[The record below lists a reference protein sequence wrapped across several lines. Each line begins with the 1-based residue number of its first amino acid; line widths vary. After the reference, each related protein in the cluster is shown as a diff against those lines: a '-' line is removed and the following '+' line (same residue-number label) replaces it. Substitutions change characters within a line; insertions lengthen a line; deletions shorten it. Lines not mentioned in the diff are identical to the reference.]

1 MKQKKTKAKKINTQ
15 NIKAKKQFSNVP
27 ENWLYMNTEVVELSQ
42 IYEQIKEEKA
52 WKAEF
57 WKEAGVLECA
67 FLEAGSLDMEE
78 MDCDLEDEAG
88 NAFLEKEQIHSLF
101 AVTIRPEDYEQAK
114 LLMKFMIE
122 KVGGFFCGDTE
133 EFLPRVN

>member
-1 MKQKKTKAKKINTQ
+1 MKQKKTKGKKINTQ
-15 NIKAKKQFSNVP
+15 KTKAKKQFPNVP
-27 ENWLYMNTEVVELSQ
+27 ENWLYMNTEVIDLSQ
-42 IYEQIKEEKA
+42 IYEQIKEEKT

-57 WKEAGVLECA
+57 WREAGVLECA
-67 FLEAGSLDMEE
+67 FLEAGSLDMEG
-78 MDCDLEDEAG
+78 MDCDLEDEEG

-114 LLMKFMIE
+114 MLMEFIIG

-133 EFLPRVN
+133 GFLPKIN